1 MKLRYKI
8 GLSLVLWSCT
18 SNCFTKEIILIA
30 HSKNV
35 AKANQVKELMQKNF
49 EIPKRFIRVMET
61 KRPCEIKVSSIFY
74 FCINENKKLMTLK
87 KSHSFYENNLKIFR
101 KI

>member
-1 MKLRYKI
+1 VSILI
-8 GLSLVLWSCT
+8 TLTCT
-18 SNCFTKEIILIA
+18 TNCFTKEIILIA
-30 HSKNV
+30 HSNNAEK
-35 AKANQVKELMQKNF
+35 AKHVKELMYKKF
-49 EIPKRFIRVMET
+49 DIPKRFIRILDA
-61 KRPCEIKVSSIFY
+61 KKPCDIRISSIFY